1 MEDAAARQEF
11 AHSTQPYKRDDCM
24 PSKTQRIIGWV
35 LTGLVGLF
43 MIGASGV
50 PKFFDFP
57 GKNEMM
63 EKMGIALSLLPAIA
77 VVEIAVTVLY
87 LIPRTSFL
95 GAILMTGYLGGAI
108 FTHVRIG
115 EPWWFPIII
124 GLLAWVGLAL
134 RQPMIFTLAKN
145 GSAASRPASA

>member
-1 MEDAAARQEF
+1 M
-11 AHSTQPYKRDDCM
+11 ST
-24 PSKTQRIIGWV
+24 KTQRITGWV

-63 EKMGIALSLLPAIA
+63 AKLGLPLDL
-77 VVEIAVTVLY
+77 VPTLGVLEIAVTLIY

-108 FTHVRIG
+108 STHLRVG
-115 EPWWFPIII
+115 DPWYFPFVV
-124 GLLAWVGLAL
+124 GVLAWLGLAL
-134 RQPMIFTLAKN
+134 RQPVVFRLAF
-145 GSAASRPASA
+145 GGRAPSPT

>member
-1 MEDAAARQEF
+1 
-11 AHSTQPYKRDDCM
+11 M
-24 PSKTQRIIGWV
+24 PSKTQRITGWV

-63 EKMGIALSLLPAIA
+63 DKMGIPLPQLPAIA
-77 VVEIAVTVLY
+77 VVEIAVAVLY

-95 GAILMTGYLGGAI
+95 GAILMTGYLGGAV
-108 FTHVRIG
+108 FTHLRIG
-115 EPWWFPIII
+115 DPWYFPIIVGVI
-124 GLLAWVGLAL
+124 AWLGLAL
-134 RQPMIFTLAKN
+134 RQPIIFTLTSDGAMGTRSK
-145 GSAASRPASA
+145 SP

>member
-1 MEDAAARQEF
+1 
-11 AHSTQPYKRDDCM
+11 M
-24 PSKTQRIIGWV
+24 PSKAQRITGWV

-63 EKMGIALSLLPAIA
+63 DKMGIPLPQLPAIA
-77 VVEIAVTVLY
+77 VVEIAVAVLY

-95 GAILMTGYLGGAI
+95 GAILMTGYLGGAV
-108 FTHVRIG
+108 FTHLRIG
-115 EPWWFPIII
+115 DPWFFPIII
-124 GLLAWVGLAL
+124 GVVAWLGLAL
-134 RQPMIFTLAKN
+134 RQPLIFALASDGAMGTRSK
-145 GSAASRPASA
+145 SP

>member
-1 MEDAAARQEF
+1 M
-11 AHSTQPYKRDDCM
+11 S
-24 PSKTQRIIGWV
+24 SKAQRITGWV

-63 EKMGIALSLLPAIA
+63 DKMGVPLAILPAIA
-77 VVEIAVTVLY
+77 IVEIAVTVIY

-108 FTHVRIG
+108 FTHLRIG
-115 EPWWFPIII
+115 DPWYFPIII
-124 GLLAWVGLAL
+124 GLLAWLGLAL
-134 RQPMIFTLAKN
+134 RQPIIFSLLRD
-145 GSAASRPASA
+145 SAAVSRPNSA